1 MIRLI
6 AAVIACA
13 LLGGCGYKLG
23 EIRPTPM
30 RSVRNLAVPTF
41 KNKTYEPRVEVLLAD
56 TLIKTLQEDG
66 TYTIVSEDNAEAI
79 LNCTLTK
86 IERSSLRSVQNNVL
100 ATAEFGLRLD
110 VAYQERSAA
119 IRLSLATAI
128 FRRPSARQ
136 SLWLRGMRPSN

>member
-6 AAVIACA
+6 AAAIACA

-79 LNCTLTK
+79 LRKFTRRAFRRGGREVLLL
-86 IERSSLRSVQNNVL
+86 SLR
-100 ATAEFGLRLD
+100 GRLR
-110 VAYQERSAA
+110 
-119 IRLSLATAI
+119 
-128 FRRPSARQ
+128 
-136 SLWLRGMRPSN
+136 